1 MLSGN
6 WAQTVWDLQ
15 QNNVALNYAEGA
27 QLSPARTVGKR
38 AWEIGTQ
45 EKVLEYTPGQCD
57 NDDNGS

>member
-1 MLSGN
+1 MKTVRCSYDALQDPLRLTMLSGN

-38 AWEIGTQ
+38 AWEIGT
-45 EKVLEYTPGQCD
+45 
-57 NDDNGS
+57 